1 MLRRSLAAF
10 AFAALVATAPL
21 LRAQD
26 EGQGFEECTVGV
38 AAGSATADGRPLL
51 WKNRDAQKK
60 DNVVLAFDDGVAP
73 YLGLCDAG
81 NRDVV
86 WGGANAAGFGIINS
100 VSRDLPGGST
110 KGPGNGGFMKRA
122 LKECVTVDDFEQLLR
137 ATNDNGRRTKANF
150 GVIDGKGGAAFFEAS
165 HTKYTRFD
173 AKDAANG
180 LVLRTNHA
188 TTADGDRGKDRLAR
202 ETALCKRPPK
212 GGLTPAFVLGELLR
226 DLQPPP
232 AARAGAAGRQ
242 DVRETIHR
250 QTTVAALVLHG
261 VKPGEDGGWTTMWT
275 VLGQPLFAP
284 AVPLWPAARGVPK
297 LMAGA
302 PKSEL
307 CSAARALADLFYE
320 ADGAAA
326 GESGGGG
333 NADGGNGGGAA
344 GGEGEGGEAE
354 VAGAIRWLRTEGLQ
368 PVREG
373 VLAEEKSAMQRW
385 SEAMALWRR
394 GGDKPDAAELRR
406 CQDLAAERALAAL
419 QRVHKA
425 AAVVEVGAGK

>member
-1 MLRRSLAAF
+1 MLRRPLAAF
-10 AFAALVATAPL
+10 AFAALLAAAPL

-26 EGQGFEECTVGV
+26 EGAGFEECTVGV

-60 DNVVLAFDDGVAP
+60 DNVVLAFDDGKAP

-86 WGGANAAGFGIINS
+86 WGGANAAGFCIINS

-122 LKECVTVDDFEQLLR
+122 LKQCVTVDDFEQLLR

-202 ETALCKRPPK
+202 ETALCKQPPK

-232 AARAGAAGRQ
+232 AAKKGEHGRQ

-297 LMAGA
+297 LVEGA

-320 ADGAAA
+320 ADGADA
-326 GESGGGG
+326 GEAGS
-333 NADGGNGGGAA
+333 GGGAA
-344 GGEGEGGEAE
+344 GGEDEGGEAE

-368 PVREG
+368 PVREV
-373 VLAEEKSAMQRW
+373 VLAEEKAAMQRC
-385 SEAMALWRR
+385 SEAMAMWRR

-406 CQDLAAERALAAL
+406 YQDLAAERALAAL
-419 QRVHKA
+419 QRVRKA
-425 AAVVEVGAGK
+425 AGVVEVGADK

>member
-1 MLRRSLAAF
+1 MLRRPLAAF
-10 AFAALVATAPL
+10 AFAALVAAAPL

-26 EGQGFEECTVGV
+26 EGHGFEECTVGV

-86 WGGANAAGFGIINS
+86 WGGANAAGFCIINS

-110 KGPGNGGFMKRA
+110 KGPGNGSFMKRA
-122 LKECVTVDDFEQLLR
+122 LRECVTVDDFERLLR

-165 HTKYTRFD
+165 HTKFTRFD

-202 ETALCKRPPK
+202 ETALCRTPPK

-232 AARAGAAGRQ
+232 AAKKGEHGRQ

-297 LMAGA
+297 LVEGA
-302 PKSEL
+302 PKSGL

-320 ADGAAA
+320 ADGAEA
-326 GESGGGG
+326 GESGGG
-333 NADGGNGGGAA
+333 AA
-344 GGEGEGGEAE
+344 GGDGEGGEAE

-385 SEAMALWRR
+385 SAAMALWRR
-394 GGDKPDAAELRR
+394 GGDKPDPAELRR
-406 CQDLAAERALAAL
+406 HQDLAAERALAAL

>member
-1 MLRRSLAAF
+1 
-10 AFAALVATAPL
+10 
-21 LRAQD
+21 
-26 EGQGFEECTVGV
+26 
-38 AAGSATADGRPLL
+38 
-51 WKNRDAQKK
+51 
-60 DNVVLAFDDGVAP
+60 
-73 YLGLCDAG
+73 
-81 NRDVV
+81 
-86 WGGANAAGFGIINS
+86 
-100 VSRDLPGGST
+100 
-110 KGPGNGGFMKRA
+110 
-122 LKECVTVDDFEQLLR
+122 
-137 ATNDNGRRTKANF
+137 
-150 GVIDGKGGAAFFEAS
+150 
-165 HTKYTRFD
+165 
-173 AKDAANG
+173 
-180 LVLRTNHA
+180 
-188 TTADGDRGKDRLAR
+188 
-202 ETALCKRPPK
+202 
-212 GGLTPAFVLGELLR
+212 
-226 DLQPPP
+226 
-232 AARAGAAGRQ
+232 
-242 DVRETIHR
+242 
-250 QTTVAALVLHG
+250 
-261 VKPGEDGGWTTMWT
+261 MWT

>member
-1 MLRRSLAAF
+1 
-10 AFAALVATAPL
+10 
-21 LRAQD
+21 
-26 EGQGFEECTVGV
+26 
-38 AAGSATADGRPLL
+38 
-51 WKNRDAQKK
+51 
-60 DNVVLAFDDGVAP
+60 
-73 YLGLCDAG
+73 
-81 NRDVV
+81 
-86 WGGANAAGFGIINS
+86 
-100 VSRDLPGGST
+100 
-110 KGPGNGGFMKRA
+110 MKRA
-122 LKECVTVDDFEQLLR
+122 LTECVTVDDFEQLLR

>member
-10 AFAALVATAPL
+10 ALAFAAVVASAPL

-26 EGQGFEECTVGV
+26 EGAGFEECTVGV

-51 WKNRDAQKK
+51 WKNRDAQKQ
-60 DNVVLAFDDGVAP
+60 DNVVLAFDDGKSP

-122 LKECVTVDDFEQLLR
+122 LKECVTVDDFEQLLQ

-150 GVIDGKGGAAFFEAS
+150 GVIDATGGAAFFEAA
-165 HTKYTRFD
+165 HTTYTRFD
-173 AKDAANG
+173 AKDARDG

-188 TTADGDRGKDRLAR
+188 TTAAGDRGKDRLAR
-202 ETALCKRPPK
+202 ATALCKQPPK

-232 AARAGAAGRQ
+232 SARQGEQGRQ

-261 VKPGEDGGWTTMWT
+261 VKPGEDGAWTTMWT

-297 LMAGA
+297 LVEGA

-307 CSAARALADLFYE
+307 CSAARALADAFYAAE
-320 ADGAAA
+320 GGGDGADA
-326 GESGGGG
+326 
-333 NADGGNGGGAA
+333 GGAGGQ

-373 VLAEEKSAMQRW
+373 VRAEEKAAMQRW
-385 SEAMALWRR
+385 SEGMAMWKLKR
-394 GGDKPDAAELRR
+394 GGAKPDAAELRR
-406 CQDLAAERALAAL
+406 HQEMAAERALAAL
-419 QRVHKA
+419 RRVGKA
-425 AAVVEVGAGK
+425 AGLVEVGAGAGR

>member
-1 MLRRSLAAF
+1 
-10 AFAALVATAPL
+10 
-21 LRAQD
+21 
-26 EGQGFEECTVGV
+26 
-38 AAGSATADGRPLL
+38 
-51 WKNRDAQKK
+51 
-60 DNVVLAFDDGVAP
+60 
-73 YLGLCDAG
+73 
-81 NRDVV
+81 
-86 WGGANAAGFGIINS
+86 
-100 VSRDLPGGST
+100 
-110 KGPGNGGFMKRA
+110 
-122 LKECVTVDDFEQLLR
+122 
-137 ATNDNGRRTKANF
+137 
-150 GVIDGKGGAAFFEAS
+150 
-165 HTKYTRFD
+165 
-173 AKDAANG
+173 
-180 LVLRTNHA
+180 
-188 TTADGDRGKDRLAR
+188 
-202 ETALCKRPPK
+202 
-212 GGLTPAFVLGELLR
+212 
-226 DLQPPP
+226 
-232 AARAGAAGRQ
+232 
-242 DVRETIHR
+242 VRETIHR

-385 SEAMALWRR
+385 SEAMAMWRR